1 MKFTLPLTLLSV
13 ATSVEGAAV
22 QEADK
27 RWCSTP
33 GQACDTVKRAADAF
47 AAALKPAPGIAAR
60 DDSSS
65 ETANVARRQLNEL
78 ALAIAASQ
86 GNPSAYYSGLH
97 FPYPITGPTTTTA
110 TSDEEGGSKKRE
122 AEPWCTQFLGQPCWK
137 KRATPITQEQE
148 SKKREAEPWC
158 TQFLGQPCWK
168 KRSDGSDEVETEK
181 REAEAEAEPQG
192 WCHQFL
198 GMPCWKRSTESSGLA
213 AREAQSWCQQ
223 FLGMPCWK
231 RDAPAEDKRMADPM
245 CSNFVGHSCYKRD
258 GSSAAAEEH
267 KRCTEQGGSCWQA
280 KRAAAAV
287 INTIDAGNAQR
298 VKREADPQWCR
309 QFLGQPCWKRAAEAE
324 ASCYTPDGMCT
335 KATRDLHA
343 MYNVARTIIEA

>member
-1 MKFTLPLTLLSV
+1 MKFTLPLTLLAV
-13 ATSVEGAAV
+13 AASVEGAAV

-47 AAALKPAPGIAAR
+47 AAALKTAPSIAAR

-65 ETANVARRQLNEL
+65 ETANIARRQLNEL

-86 GNPSAYYSGLH
+86 ANPAAYYNALH
-97 FPYPITGPTTTTA
+97 FGYP
-110 TSDEEGGSKKRE
+110 
-122 AEPWCTQFLGQPCWK
+122 
-137 KRATPITQEQE
+137 RATPTTQDQE

-168 KRSDGSDEVETEK
+168 KRSDEPEK
-181 REAEAEAEPQG
+181 RDVEPEKRDPEPEPQG

-198 GMPCWKRSTESSGLA
+198 GMPCWKRSGESSSDA
-213 AREAQSWCQQ
+213 VVARDAEPWCRQ

-258 GSSAAAEEH
+258 GSAAAAEEH
-267 KRCTEQGGSCWQA
+267 KRCTEEGGSCWQA

-309 QFLGQPCWKRAAEAE
+309 QFIGQPCWKRAAEAE
-324 ASCYTPDGMCT
+324 ASCNTPDGACT

-343 MYNVARTIIEA
+343 MYNAARSIIEA